1 MAELSAETGVPVA
14 TVKYYLREG
23 LLPAGRRVGPNQA
36 QYTPEHVKRLRL
48 VCALREIGGLSLAE
62 VADVLGVLDAGRAAR
77 VVLGV
82 AQDGRVSVRP
92 VSAAARA
99 WALGRVGELLG
110 APADDTDPAVANLVT
125 VLAVC
130 HGLGHDA
137 VSGKLAEYAALA
149 REVAAVDAALIDDV
163 GPARRP
169 GETALITTL
178 LGERLFAGL
187 RHFALVDALGA
198 APAEAQRD
206 RSGPARLAT
215 GSPTS

>member
-1 MAELSAETGVPVA
+1 MAELSAASGVPVA

-23 LLPAGRRVGPNQA
+23 LLPGGRRVGPNQA
-36 QYTPEHVKRLRL
+36 DYTDGHVKRLRL

-62 VADVLGVLDAGRAAR
+62 VADVLGALDAGRAAR

-82 AQDGRVSVRP
+82 AQDGRVSGRP
-92 VSAAARA
+92 VPAAARA
-99 WALGRVGELLG
+99 WALAHVGRLLG
-110 APADDTDPAVANLVT
+110 EAADDADAAVANLVT

-130 HGLGHDA
+130 HGLGHEA
-137 VSGKLAEYAALA
+137 VSGRLAQYAALA

-169 GETALITTL
+169 AETALITTL

-187 RHFALVDALGA
+187 RHCALVDALGA
-198 APAEAQRD
+198 APAGA
-206 RSGPARLAT
+206 
-215 GSPTS
+215 